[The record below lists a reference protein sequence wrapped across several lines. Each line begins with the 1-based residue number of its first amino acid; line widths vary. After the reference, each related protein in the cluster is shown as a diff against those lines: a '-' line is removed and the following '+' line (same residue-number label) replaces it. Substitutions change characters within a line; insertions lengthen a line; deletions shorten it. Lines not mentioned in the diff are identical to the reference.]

1 MKCNTSFS
9 SRVGLNRVRILAQLM
24 KNSNELI
31 QIETYMVCG
40 GQVPGHRKEIMP
52 RLDYFSLAG
61 SSGGGSQTVMSS
73 ARSPRPVTVGGSASA
88 TASVAGQGGRTKV
101 GAECQQAAGLSRPV
115 PDLGSAWTNVPKIIS
130 DGDGSWSGGLA
141 IACHADAGGT
151 VMDRK

>member
-1 MKCNTSFS
+1 
-9 SRVGLNRVRILAQLM
+9 V
-24 KNSNELI
+24 
-31 QIETYMVCG
+31 VCG
-40 GQVPGHRKEIMP
+40 GQVPGHVQEIMP

-88 TASVAGQGGRTKV
+88 SATASVGQGGRTKV

-115 PDLGSAWTNVPKIIS
+115 PDLGSAWTDVPKKIC

-141 IACHADAGGT
+141 IASHADAGGT
-151 VMDRK
+151 VMDSKQTKKNHCVVVIAFQTLQRAKV